1 MLISLRAAVA
11 ARPGCR
17 ALAAGIR
24 PGFGTHIF
32 AVRDVRKDAE
42 AVECYTRNLKEIC
55 ETLALAPRDIRLLG
69 TRGTHFGVRD
79 THFFL
84 NFPPLSAVVMH
95 DRALIVSE
103 VEDEPAAV
111 LLGLRV
117 NEVKG
122 RPSIFAGSMDQSMDP
137 SMDQLSPWEHSVLDA
152 ALRET
157 LQHKQDRFARLSMLI
172 RQDLRHKVVGQAWLP
187 SFNREMRLYRLL
199 NLSHSLATL
208 AVEVNRLH
216 ACSERCL

>member
-1 MLISLRAAVA
+1 M
-11 ARPGCR
+11 
-17 ALAAGIR
+17 
-24 PGFGTHIF
+24 
-32 AVRDVRKDAE
+32 
-42 AVECYTRNLKEIC
+42 
-55 ETLALAPRDIRLLG
+55 
-69 TRGTHFGVRD
+69 
-79 THFFL
+79 
-84 NFPPLSAVVMH
+84 
-95 DRALIVSE
+95 
-103 VEDEPAAV
+103 
-111 LLGLRV
+111 
-117 NEVKG
+117 
-122 RPSIFAGSMDQSMDP
+122 
-137 SMDQLSPWEHSVLDA
+137 